1 MIKRFVLTALLLT
14 AAIGPARAQSEQEC
28 VPARVWAI
36 GTDLA
41 DWAELVGIEALIIDQ
56 NTTIPG
62 IKRDIKLGEL
72 FYQ

>member
-1 MIKRFVLTALLLT
+1 MGGCGKMIQQKDYKFWFCTGSQDLTV
-14 AAIGPARAQSEQEC
+14 EQM
-28 VPARVWAI
+28 
-36 GTDLA
+36 A